1 VTGHP
6 TRSPIRVLLV
16 DDHWVVRDGIALV
29 ISREPD
35 MTVSAAVGSGEE
47 GIAAFLRARPD
58 VVLMDLQLGGMSG
71 IEAIRE
77 IRKHDQDVPIVV
89 LTMFTGEEDVHRA
102 LLAGA
107 TAYTLKGAPPTELV
121 RVVRDVHAGKRVM
134 GNEAQARLDDRA
146 ERPALTQR
154 EIDVLRLIFK
164 GQRNK
169 EISDTLS
176 ISEATVEAHLKN
188 IFKKLDV
195 HDRTAAVYVG
205 LRRGI
210 LHVD

>member
-1 VTGHP
+1 MIEGP
-6 TRSPIRVLLV
+6 QRSPIRVLLV

-35 MTVSAAVGSGEE
+35 MTIIAAVGSGEE

-71 IEAIRE
+71 IDAIRE

-107 TAYTLKGAPPTELV
+107 TTYMLKGSPPMDLV
-121 RVVRDVHAGKRVM
+121 RVVRDVHAGKPVM
-134 GNEAQARLDDRA
+134 GNGVQARLDDRA
-146 ERPALTQR
+146 ERPVLTQR
-154 EIDVLRLIFK
+154 EIDVLQLIFK

-169 EISDTLS
+169 EISDSLS
-176 ISEATVEAHLKN
+176 ISEATVEAHLRN

-210 LHVD
+210 IHVE

>member
-1 VTGHP
+1 VTEHAR
-6 TRSPIRVLLV
+6 RSPIRVLLV

-29 ISREPD
+29 LSREPD
-35 MTVSAAVGSGEE
+35 IAVSDAVGSGEE
-47 GIAAFLRARPD
+47 GIAAFLRGRPD

-71 IEAIRE
+71 IDAIRE

-102 LLAGA
+102 MLAGA
-107 TAYTLKGAPPTELV
+107 TAYLLKGSPPKELV
-121 RVVRDVHAGKRVM
+121 RVVREVHAGKRVL
-134 GNEAQARLDDRA
+134 GDEVRARLDDRA
-146 ERPALTQR
+146 ERPALTER
-154 EIDVLRLIFK
+154 EIDVLQLIFK

-169 EISDTLS
+169 EISDALS
-176 ISEATVEAHLKN
+176 ISETTVEAHLRN

-210 LHVD
+210 IHVD

>member
-1 VTGHP
+1 VTEHAR
-6 TRSPIRVLLV
+6 RSPIRVLLV

-29 ISREPD
+29 LSREPD
-35 MTVSAAVGSGEE
+35 IAVSDAVGSGEE
-47 GIAAFLRARPD
+47 GIAAFLRGRPD

-71 IEAIRE
+71 IDAIRE

-102 LLAGA
+102 MLAGA
-107 TAYTLKGAPPTELV
+107 TAYLLKGSPPRELV
-121 RVVRDVHAGKRVM
+121 RVVREVHAGKRVL
-134 GNEAQARLDDRA
+134 GDEVRARLDDRA
-146 ERPALTQR
+146 ERPALTER
-154 EIDVLRLIFK
+154 EIDVLQLIFK

-169 EISDTLS
+169 EISDALS
-176 ISEATVEAHLKN
+176 ISETTVEAHLRN

-210 LHVD
+210 IHVD